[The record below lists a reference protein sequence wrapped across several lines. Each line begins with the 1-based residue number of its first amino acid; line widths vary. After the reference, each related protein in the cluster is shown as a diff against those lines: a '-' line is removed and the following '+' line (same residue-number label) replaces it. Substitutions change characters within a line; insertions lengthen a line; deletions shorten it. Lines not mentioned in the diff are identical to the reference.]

1 MKISANVK
9 RISTI
14 RRILN
19 IGISNLPPQCRNEN
33 DEYLQFNQLQ
43 TSESWI
49 QNVEELLA
57 ELD

>member
-19 IGISNLPPQCRNEN
+19 IGISNLPSQCRNEN

-49 QNVEELLA
+49 LNFEELLA